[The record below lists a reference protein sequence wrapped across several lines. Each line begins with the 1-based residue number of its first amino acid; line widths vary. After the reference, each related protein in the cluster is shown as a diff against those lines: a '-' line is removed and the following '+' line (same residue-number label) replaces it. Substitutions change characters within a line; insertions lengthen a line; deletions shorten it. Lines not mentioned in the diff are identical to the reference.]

1 MSAASITY
9 GEFPSVADRCDVL
22 GVRRPTGLT
31 MLPRN
36 FATADAGDEL
46 LAEASDAA
54 VRTLWRQADV
64 EEDRLDSPGAPFP
77 RISEHHADWIGP
89 TVLLSSA
96 LLSESP
102 ALVSVALGVIANYVT
117 DLFKG
122 VPGRHAARLQ
132 VVVER
137 SSGACVS
144 VTYNGPA
151 TEIGAILDAV
161 SDLTTDNDG

>member
-1 MSAASITY
+1 MTSASVTY
-9 GEFPSVADRCDVL
+9 GDYSSVADRCDAL
-22 GVRRPTGLT
+22 GVRRPTGIA

-36 FATADAGDEL
+36 LATADAGDEL

-54 VRTLWRQADV
+54 VRVLWRQAEI
-64 EEDRLDSPGAPFP
+64 EEDRLDSPEAPFP
-77 RISEHHADWIGP
+77 HVSEHHADWIGP
-89 TVLLSSA
+89 TVFLSSA

-122 VPGRHAARLQ
+122 VPGRHTARLQ

-137 SSGACVS
+137 SNGDCVQ

-151 TEIGAILDAV
+151 TEIGEILDAV
-161 SDLTTDNDG
+161 GDLTSNDG